1 MSDNKDDMGPGPEI
15 TDDPS
20 DDWSKHVDKIPKTKG
35 ERYDGTISSTTSDI
49 YAASSESLRSADYR
63 RASRRSGRV
72 K

>member
-1 MSDNKDDMGPGPEI
+1 MSDNKDDMGPGPMP

-35 ERYDGTISSTTSDI
+35 ERYDGTISSTTSTDDVT
-49 YAASSESLRSADYR
+49 SGKPLRSTDDR

>member
-1 MSDNKDDMGPGPEI
+1 MSDNKDDMGPGPMP

-35 ERYDGTISSTTSDI
+35 ERYDGTISSTISTDDV
-49 YAASSESLRSADYR
+49 ASGESVRSTDHR

>member
-1 MSDNKDDMGPGPEI
+1 MSDNKDDMGPGPMP

-35 ERYDGTISSTTSDI
+35 ERYDGTISSTISTDDVTSG
-49 YAASSESLRSADYR
+49 ESVRSTDYR

>member
-1 MSDNKDDMGPGPEI
+1 MSDNKDDMGPGPMP

-20 DDWSKHVDKIPKTKG
+20 DDWSKHIDKIPKTKG
-35 ERYDGTISSTTSDI
+35 ERYDGTISSTISTDDVTSG
-49 YAASSESLRSADYR
+49 ESVRSTDYR

>member
-1 MSDNKDDMGPGPEI
+1 MSDNKDDMGPGPMP

-35 ERYDGTISSTTSDI
+35 ERYDGTISSTISTDDVTSGK
-49 YAASSESLRSADYR
+49 SVRSTDHR